1 MLRSTFALSFQI
13 IYLNKGLKAAVWD
26 GIDRGKVGILATR
39 TMLGVTRTVISYVIV
54 KQLPLSYLAI
64 EINMTPIA
72 TLILAYVIL
81 RERIT
86 FFDLS
91 MISLTMIGLMVVIF
105 NPNPDVNKNSSEKQ
119 EERQAQTSQITM
131 YLIYAALLVKPFCSA
146 YSSIA
151 LRQMQKFHSAVV
163 SWYMSLVM
171 LIFSL
176 FVILASNSDL
186 RPLLQWDSTSWALA
200 MGAGLFSMWSTTVK
214 FVASKHEKASKLQ
227 ML

>member
-1 MLRSTFALSFQI
+1 MLRSSFALSFQI
-13 IYLNKGLKAAVWD
+13 LYLNKGLKAAVWD

-39 TMLGVTRTVISYVIV
+39 TMLAVTRTAISYVV
-54 KQLPLSYLAI
+54 VRELPLSYFAI
-64 EINMTPIA
+64 VINMTPIA
-72 TLILAYVIL
+72 TLILAYFIL

-105 NPNPDVNKNSSEKQ
+105 NPNPEVEQHSSEKD
-119 EERQAQTSQITM
+119 EEGQTETSQIVM
-131 YLIYAALLVKPFCSA
+131 YLIHAALLVKPFCSA

-151 LRQMQKFHSAVV
+151 MRQMQKFHSAVI
-163 SWYMSLVM
+163 SWYQSLAM

-176 FVILASNSDL
+176 VVIVASSSDL
-186 RPLLQWDSTSWALA
+186 RPLLQWDRTSWALA

-214 FVASKHEKASKLQ
+214 FIASKHEKASRLQ
-227 ML
+227 TL